1 MSKLLV
7 KNVNLINGSDEDVL
21 ENTSVL
27 VEDGKFVEVNPKS
40 VDDSVEVLDGEG
52 RYLVPGF
59 IDSHVH
65 LATEFQPLAE
75 KLAQPFSYNFF
86 KSIE

>member
-40 VDDSVEVLDGEG
+40 VDDSV
-52 RYLVPGF
+52 
-59 IDSHVH
+59 
-65 LATEFQPLAE
+65 
-75 KLAQPFSYNFF
+75 
-86 KSIE
+86 